1 MEVNKGDLFFIDVK
15 DRIRNRNHYIYIISH
30 KKNVNDPY
38 DNGSN
43 KVLVYDKSTLYLNNY
58 ADTMLHRA
66 AKISG
71 NINDIIKNAR
81 KQDFYNVII
90 RVFE

>member
-1 MEVNKGDLFFIDVK
+1 MKVNKGDLFFIDAR
-15 DRIRNRNHYIYIISH
+15 DRNHYIYIISH
-30 KKNVNDPY
+30 KKDVNDPY

-58 ADTMLHRA
+58 TDTMLHNTK
-66 AKISG
+66 KIDG

-81 KQDFYNVII
+81 KQDFYNII
-90 RVFE
+90 IGIFR